1 MKRIFTLRI
10 SFTLLL
16 WSIAL
21 ISFSQ
26 NDPTAFTAG
35 TVTSTSF
42 QFTWTD
48 GTNNDKIY
56 IVRTTTGTAPAVLVD
71 NPYTVGTVFGDGSVL
86 IGIVIGGTQ
95 TYTDNTPALTPG
107 ATYSYRIVGHRNSND
122 HNSPAGATR
131 TITTPLI
138 STGGSIAALPTT
150 YGYVSA
156 EGTFT
161 FTASDLA
168 AATETVTVTAPT
180 GFEVSLTSGGTFT
193 PSVTKNAVAK
203 AIASTSVFIRV
214 KASSTTTPA
223 TYSGNVTLSAPSIT
237 TAVTIATTASVVSP
251 KNLTMAGL
259 TVAGSKI
266 YDATTTAV
274 VGGSAALLSAEAIA
288 AGTLGDGKPFS
299 GDVVNISG
307 SAIGTYNSK
316 DVATAATVTFSGLS
330 LGGAQ
335 AANYTF
341 TIQIPAAAT
350 ITPKALTLS
359 SAITDNKTF
368 NGTPA
373 ATLNSA
379 SLSGAEAPGSG
390 NTADGLPYTGDG
402 VTVTGS
408 GTGTFASNGPGA
420 GIVVNSISGF
430 TLSSTPA
437 GNYTPTQP
445 ASSTGTIFSIQPLV
459 PSTLM
464 IFSAVTNTTM
474 NVSWT
479 TNGTG
484 SNRILVVKQGSSPTA
499 PVNGTTSTNS
509 TTYTANTA
517 IGSVTAGEI
526 TAAGSYV
533 VYIGSGAPPT
543 VNLTNLN
550 PNTSYTFNLYEFNT
564 STPGD
569 ENYLTSSLL
578 TGTQTTSNE
587 PLNHVTAL
595 TASATASAITV
606 SWTAASGS
614 PAPTNY
620 LISARNVTAGGSFQA
635 FSDGASVPTND
646 VNLTTGNNG
655 VQSVAFG
662 TNTFNGWTTL
672 TPGSLYEFQV
682 NSYTTTGTPTPDYKT
697 SPAAPTVQVYVEPSG
712 SASAPTFSN
721 ITPNSIDITVGGAI
735 GTGAAGGYLVIRK
748 ATSAPLGTP
757 SDGTVYTN
765 ASTIGSDQ
773 VVYVGA
779 AGTFTDGGLS
789 ALTNY
794 FYDVYAFSGTG
805 AGLTNYKITSPGAAN
820 TTTLCTP
827 PASQATAISFGA
839 STASSVVVNITRG
852 SGTNV
857 LLLIKQGAASAVSPT
872 SGTAYTASNTSP
884 FSLGSTIS
892 GYSVA
897 YNGTGA
903 ATTSVTVSNLSGTVA
918 YNFKVFEFNSTG
930 NCYLIG
936 SPATNDFTTP
946 SASLSS
952 TLTAGTG
959 SATLS
964 SIANTQ
970 PTQVTAFTW
979 TSTDLGDD
987 NVSSRLSSLTFR
999 LGTAG
1004 MGNDPVFTDFTQ
1016 FVLGAELYDNH
1027 GSGPSE
1033 HNTAGITSTGITIS
1047 GINYGDPN
1055 DNADINDLGT
1065 IPDGGNKTYTLK
1077 LWFKT
1082 SLGGS
1087 LPTTID
1093 GKHLVLSLST
1103 ADIAIVTG
1111 KSGYAPG
1118 ATTNSGAANNTFD
1131 VTATAIRIN
1140 QQPSTSATATVA
1152 LATQPIFEA
1161 IDANTNR
1168 DLLNNALTVGTSN
1181 GSIGPASAPAA
1192 FISGIANFTGSGFKF
1207 NNTGTTTMNV
1217 SITSPTLT
1225 SPNSNSITVIA
1236 TTNLA
1241 SSTATMSASPL
1252 TNSTTGSITAG
1263 VATNAVLKFSLTTSG
1278 SPLTVSQLIFNS
1290 SVSPTNLLSGFKLYS
1305 NTTDNFTGAIQEAT
1319 SSSLTFSTL
1328 SIPVSSTPKYFF
1340 LVCDVDPY
1348 FPSANPT
1355 INFSIQTSN
1364 ITVSAG
1370 TVTGSTQT
1378 GITYTLQDVTPPT
1391 VQSIAIVA
1399 PPTTNI
1405 WSTSNGTSASNI
1417 TYRVTFSEP
1426 VSGIQYSGGNNN
1438 FQVAKTGTVA
1448 FSNPTGAATASNFVD
1463 ITLTGG
1469 SGQGLIRVDF
1479 TEKDNV
1485 VDVAG
1490 NPVGGSGIGNGNFTT
1505 AFSGNTYYTIALP
1518 QPVVEAITINTSNIT
1533 GNSITLTWTGTATT
1547 PVPTHFLVL
1556 AKPTTS
1562 GSFPILEDVVPA
1574 TGSHHYISDGALA
1587 QNIAY
1592 VLGTNTATFNGLN
1605 SGTSYDFR
1613 VYKYALGAN
1622 NSNDNI
1628 DYETTT
1634 PGVKNA
1640 VATTTASLSSVL
1652 LNSTPVPISSLKN
1665 ANNNSVNVM
1674 QFTIYDDGQDPISP
1688 NVMTLH
1694 PNGLAQESITFT
1706 LREQLTLLEGA
1717 SVTGFTSST
1726 GTVAS
1731 AVYSGKGTTNT
1742 ITLISAADGQWTA
1755 GTTISY
1761 SAAIGNAQ
1769 LLTLGNMQQI
1779 NSHVVAA
1786 VSDVTQTFTTSGTFI
1801 VPAGVTSVIVE
1812 AWGAGGSAGGWD
1824 NVYGGGSQGG
1834 GGGAYSRSLLTVSPG
1849 NSYNYSVGT
1858 GGASVNPNPTTCC
1871 FPGMKGGSS
1880 IFGSSL
1886 VVADGGDGGESGT
1899 YFAYYG
1905 TSYAGIYRPGNFG
1918 LGGKAVVGIGDVK
1931 FSGGNGGSG
1940 GGNLV
1945 TNNGTGPFPMG
1956 PNGAGGGGSSAGV
1969 FANGN
1974 AGNSAPVGACGG
1986 CGFVGGAAPV
1996 SGGSGGIGFQNSPGV
2011 IGGFPGGGGGG
2022 TGASFLSGAGSI
2034 GQIKVTYSLPV
2045 GGGNSD
2051 WDADNSPFK
2060 FSQLVITQGTGNSA
2074 ALANWQNVIA
2084 GAELFDGTNTVAG
2097 TVNSS
2102 DITFSSIPS
2111 SVNTDLGFIDDAIA
2125 APSPKTYTLKVWLRN
2140 DLSNVLAVTVDGLN
2154 LDFKVDPTVA
2164 ANLTYNDVS
2173 NSNQQSSRLVST
2185 QPSLQSGANQI
2196 QVVASKLVYNTA
2208 GTAPTNT
2215 NPQSQIGVGI
2225 PFSSSTA
2232 QNPEV
2237 YALDVNN
2244 NLDLDY
2250 TSGNGNTGTISNPL
2264 QGFTQS
2270 TSSLPFTN
2278 GKLTLKTLSFT
2289 TGSQTTLNTQIVV
2302 TGNGSPTVTA
2312 ATSTNV
2318 WPVISNLTSIS
2329 QGPTAPGLEL
2339 ASFSSITNSLPAA
2352 FNFDFAVSD
2361 DVGADGINFTNN
2373 DGLPTIIPSITISQD
2388 PNNGTNGGGDVATFD
2403 DWTKTIAGAQLS
2415 DGINTVNV
2423 TSINTS
2429 SLDFTLPPVMQTV
2442 PDGGSKNYQLRIWL
2456 KNPVDPALLD
2466 ILDNKDFA
2474 FSINQGG
2481 LGIYGTPNQ
2490 SSTYANS
2497 STNTGDG
2504 LNKVIVTASKLDFI
2518 TQWATNANQDYDA
2531 PLSPTPTAKARDA
2544 NQNLD
2549 LDFNTAV
2556 TVQGNP
2562 TITYPLA
2569 NAAVTVLNGL
2579 LTFNSSLQV
2588 LSSAGG
2594 VNGATTNLMLTS
2606 GALTGTSNNFKL
2618 NYSGSSDIVRD
2629 ISFTYPT
2636 NILYDAANNQVAN
2649 ITNTTGIAMERFTV
2663 RDGGA
2668 SNDSDGS
2675 ATKLTAITLNVT
2687 NWQNLRNLA
2696 LYDGA
2701 TEIKDLDVASTIN
2714 TITGDITF
2722 SSFTNPFSTPDNNNP
2737 SATNLTVKATF
2748 KGLGVPDNQVVT
2760 FRVVSVTAAAVSSSQ
2775 FGTTTPVGIQS
2786 SVSSNQNKIE
2796 VVATQIIYT
2805 TVPSTASIN
2814 VPIAVTVQAQDAF
2827 LNLDADY
2834 NGASSIPALHLTTGN
2849 TSDYT
2854 VLNLPSG
2861 NFVGGILNYPGAFQF
2876 TSGTTLTQL
2885 VINGG
2890 AANSGGASV
2899 DAGAITGISPAPGID
2914 VKTSFESAIVA
2925 DPTFSAFATPPTIG
2939 YVNYQENSNIQNTGT
2954 SYELLR
2960 ILLVDGSRSSSFI
2973 YNNGSTTAPLNTFTD
2988 SGDLLPNTDSDAATT
3003 ALTSVTIR
3011 FYAPYTLRRIALY
3024 SNGVEIPGTEL
3035 DATTYNNGSGVIT
3048 NATPFYDFTWSQP
3061 QATATNPILV
3071 TASDDGEVPLSVRV
3085 SFKNTAPSIT
3095 DGDIIKADLIAAA
3108 VGTGSKF
3115 FNGNPANSGIGIVGN
3130 VGPFIGGQTHSGG
3143 AGTIGK
3149 IDVVAT
3155 SLDFLP
3161 ANQPSPFAGLA
3172 PSPVGL
3178 DPLLPTVTAGKV
3190 TARDTNGNVD
3200 TNFVTDTPASGGIK
3214 LTDGNGT
3221 VITLPTTGFVAG
3233 ILDLKGMIYNS
3244 TGDGTV
3250 RVQTKNSLAVL
3261 PIQPVLDSKFPI
3273 NNTGKSQ
3280 FCNAVQVINTTV
3292 QYDASTTALSASP
3305 DATGQANLKGGK
3317 TGLSIFGFTFTATG
3331 IQGSEPKLNK
3341 FTIGFKT
3348 GSHSSSASAGKNW
3361 YYKPSTSVT
3370 VFNST
3375 TFKILYNGIDIISK
3389 GGTYTIGAST
3399 TPGEFD
3405 LINVDL
3411 SGFVNLPNSN
3421 SLSTPANIVLQVDV
3435 SSTTNGATQTLIPY
3449 LVDAGFGSTTDAN
3462 ILVSN
3467 GTAYSIGSKIG
3478 TPNTSG
3484 GAKEIDG
3491 IEFNFA
3497 SANPPKLLAD
3507 KNIYPNIL
3515 TSPFTPQSNVDPV
3528 RLAGT
3533 LPTKPKLVL
3542 QFDTNVGVLDDPTNG
3557 LTPTASIYDRTN
3569 SQKVADLYLDV
3580 SGTQVQAIV
3589 AANGQTINNNAV
3601 YGQLTFNVCAVG
3613 QPTQF
3618 LSTPLLNDHVYYVN
3632 IVQAGYNQLNGKGA
3646 GIADVQLNFFG
3657 GVSDNSTLYF
3667 KTWSN
3672 TAPIVSDVSSPF
3684 NNTALATVS
3693 ATFSEAG
3700 TAYFLI
3706 LPHSNTYTAT
3716 TFTGAQIKS
3725 GMVSGSLNTPFAVLI
3740 NQLGVPKPPAGGSFG
3755 PQQTFEFAASLSST
3769 LDYDVFIYTENNV
3782 VAPAGVPTGSP
3793 VYYNANL
3800 IKGATV
3806 VDPSTSGLSLT
3817 STLPLYQICP
3827 DSYTT
3832 LTQPMVIMES
3842 LSFGK
3847 NFFQQTGD
3855 QTVNILLPPGYEFD
3869 TNLNPINPLSISLG
3883 PATNDFVNI
3892 TTGVGIGST
3901 TNFTFSS
3908 NTILQIRFNNSGSS
3922 NYDVISISGLR
3933 VIGKRAPLTGAL
3945 PPQGDIVWFY
3955 GNDAITNKTPA
3966 NIPLK
3971 LGTIGISIPT
3981 IVPDFTNSYWNN
3993 TNTISPY
4000 YTNYPLITA
4009 NSSAASYML
4018 GNGATIFGKVNAIP
4032 DNFSTQVRLE
4042 PISKS
4047 FSIAEDFLASTFS
4060 GAGVSGDLLTLGAVV
4075 KDAPFNIVMEHTDVN
4090 GCAFVQSEQYIV
4102 YDHNSPISTKLGL
4115 PTVGHINQITGQPFI
4130 LGTVQ
4135 DIVNTNFNT
4144 SNFSNI
4150 TGNSGE
4156 ANAVTPI
4163 QTLTAIEKAGYSLL
4177 ELQADLPL
4185 SEVALNAV
4193 SKSSQLISGT
4203 NWRTL
4208 IQSLPLNTF
4217 TGSAFT
4223 QANWEYANILNA
4235 STATV
4240 TSTPFPAPNSTLP
4253 IKNVYDYFKKSSPF
4267 GNYFWDG
4274 GSPGKIEFTGLYMN
4288 AADNSIFVPFKQDV
4302 ELFVPAVPII
4312 EIQSPNSPPYDLAD
4326 AAIAKAPTLNPSQYP
4341 SGYKGTAV
4349 FCEFG
4354 GTISLIAF
4362 PQANGG
4368 ASVGKFAIYKYAGYN
4383 FTSNSGVSITT
4394 GFVDN
4399 NNGTMTIDPTDV
4411 NIRNNYNDIL
4421 VTYTYQANNSPA
4433 VGTGYL
4439 IIRVAPNPITN
4450 FTARSIV
4457 NGVNSPNSSDPLAI
4471 CANNQIDFN
4480 ATSSTINGTSITSA
4494 NNVGFKYAWNFSDA
4508 NSGANTSNLSA
4519 PSHTFAKS
4527 NTYDVK
4533 LDIISNYGCNSIPQN
4548 IPQGTTIG
4556 TKSITLT
4563 VGDLPTVDFSFYGN
4577 CVTDATIF
4585 VDASSTPGTVTSG
4598 KAHKFLW
4605 DFNTANPN
4613 TQTYT
4618 GFDLTI
4624 TNPPAPFNRPVGAT
4638 DGRNLNGATG
4648 ATNVSNTYQTANFY
4662 KVKLTTITD
4671 LGCSNYKVKSVAQL
4685 PVVTPTKSAAFN
4697 EYFSTNGGWLTLD
4710 ISGAVPLSIADGGKS
4725 SWVWNNPA
4733 ALGKWTTTSNYT
4745 ANEKSALYSACLDL
4759 STIPRPVMSL
4769 RSYLDLTAG
4778 EGLVV
4783 QYSKDQLNIQDKN
4796 KAWKTLGTT
4805 PGATSS
4811 PSPGLFW
4818 YNRSGLPS
4826 NPGTGYTNSDNA
4838 FSYGWTDK
4846 LGYTEPKHALE
4857 DITSALPNTNS
4868 RVILRFAFSA
4878 LNAGGKGIT
4887 IDSVRVGSRTRTIL
4901 FENFTTT
4908 DLTPDTDP
4916 NSVRNKQLK
4925 DEVDYIKAFTAQQ
4938 ISSTQ
4943 LVNINYH
4950 IGFLGKD
4957 PFNALNP
4964 ADPSSRAL
4972 YYNVS
4977 QVPYAYL
4984 DGQHNQYKNSSELF
4998 QNWGKGAY
5006 DLQTLNLANAD
5017 FLTNN
5022 TTAISNNAKGT
5033 IEVDVNVIPAKDMK
5047 GGTTLYIGVL
5057 EASILKSQLTG
5068 TPSITTG
5075 ETQFDYVLRAMLPNA
5090 IGTKYKEGTF
5100 KNGVSVHLGPNGKV
5114 NTTDKFTWVADKFYS
5129 NNLSVVIFLQDSTK
5143 EVYQAELFQN
5153 ITPPTPVTGIE
5164 QLTPESV
5171 NLYPNPANQEFTIEL
5186 PRALRA
5192 DATVRMID
5200 QVGQTIDAGVL
5211 PTGKNTKTVSTFG
5224 LASGVYIVEI
5234 LTDEGSVVRKKVIVV
5249 H

>member
-1 MKRIFTLRI
+1 MKRIFTLRL

-26 NDPTAFTAG
+26 SDPTAFTAG

-42 QFTWTD
+42 QFSWTA
-48 GTNNDKIY
+48 GTNNDEAYILRSTTATPPNLIDGAFNIGDPFGSSTLIAKI
-56 IVRTTTGTAPAVLVD
+56 ASP
-71 NPYTVGTVFGDGSVL
+71 TV
-86 IGIVIGGTQ
+86 
-95 TYTDNTPALTPG
+95 TYTDNTLSPG
-107 ATYSYRIVGHRNSND
+107 TTYYYKIVGHRASND
-122 HNSPAGATR
+122 HNSPAGATG

-138 STGGSIAALPTT
+138 STSGSIVALPTT

-161 FTASDLA
+161 FTASNLA
-168 AATETVTVTAPT
+168 AATETVTITPPT

-193 PSVTKNAVAK
+193 NSVTKNAVAN
-203 AIASTSVFIRV
+203 AIASTSVYIRV

-237 TAVTIATTASVVSP
+237 TAVTIATTASVVSK
-251 KNLTMAGL
+251 KNLTMTGL
-259 TVAGSKI
+259 TLAGSKI

-274 VGGSAALLSAEAIA
+274 VGGSAALLSPEAIA

-299 GDVVNISG
+299 GDVINISG

-316 DVATAATVTFSGLS
+316 DVATATTVSFSGLS

-335 AANYTF
+335 AANYTL
-341 TIQIPAAAT
+341 TIQSPAAAT

-368 NGTPA
+368 DGTA
-373 ATLNSA
+373 TATLSSA

-408 GTGTFASNGPGA
+408 GTGTFANNGPGV
-420 GIVVNSISGF
+420 GIAVNAISGF

-437 GNYTPTQP
+437 GNYSPTQP
-445 ASSTGTIFSIQPLV
+445 TSSTGTIFSIQPLV
-459 PSTLM
+459 PSTSM
-464 IFSAVTNTTM
+464 VFSAVTNTTM

-499 PVNGTTSTNS
+499 PVNGTISTNS

-517 IGSVTAGEI
+517 IGSVTPGEI

-533 VYIGSGAPPT
+533 VYIGSGGPPT
-543 VNLTNLN
+543 VNLTNFN

-564 STPGD
+564 STSGD
-569 ENYLTSSLL
+569 ENYLTSSIL
-578 TGTQTTSNE
+578 TGTQTTTNE
-587 PLNHVTAL
+587 PLNHATAL

-635 FSDGASVPTND
+635 FSDGAAVPTND

-655 VQSVAFG
+655 TQSVAFG

-712 SASAPTFSN
+712 SASVPTFSN
-721 ITPNSIDITVGGAI
+721 ITPNSIDVTVGGATGI
-735 GTGAAGGYLVIRK
+735 GAAGGYLVIRK

-765 ASTIGSDQ
+765 ASTIGGDQ

-779 AGTFTDGGLS
+779 AGTFTDSGLS

-805 AGLTNYKITSPGAAN
+805 AGLTNYKITSPGVAN
-820 TTTLCTP
+820 TTTLCAP
-827 PASQATAISFGA
+827 PATQATAISFGA

-857 LLLIKQGAASAVSPT
+857 LLLIKQGTASAVSPT
-872 SGTAYTASNTSP
+872 SGTAYTASNSSP
-884 FSLGSTIS
+884 FSLGSAIA
-892 GYSVA
+892 GYNVA
-897 YNGTGA
+897 YNGTGG
-903 ATTSVTVSNLSGTVA
+903 ATTSVTVSNLSGNVA

-936 SPATNDFTTP
+936 SPSSNDFTTP
-946 SASLSS
+946 SAGLSS

-970 PTQVTAFTW
+970 PTEVTAFTW

-1033 HNTAGITSTGITIS
+1033 HNTAVITSTGITIS

-1093 GKHLVLSLST
+1093 GKHLVLSLSA
-1103 ADIAIVTG
+1103 ADITIVSG

-1131 VTATAIRIN
+1131 VTATSIRIN

-1152 LATQPIFEA
+1152 LVTQPIFEA
-1161 IDANTNR
+1161 IDANNNR

-1192 FISGIANFTGSGFKF
+1192 FISGIANFTASGFKF

-1217 SITSPTLT
+1217 GITSPTLT
-1225 SPNSNSITVIA
+1225 SPNSNSITVTA
-1236 TTNLA
+1236 TTTLGA
-1241 SSTATMSASPL
+1241 STSTMSASPL

-1263 VATNAVLKFSLTTSG
+1263 VATNAVLKFSLATSG
-1278 SPLTVSQLIFNS
+1278 SSLTVSQLVFNS

-1319 SSSLTFSTL
+1319 SSSLTFSAL

-1378 GITYTLQDVTPPT
+1378 GITYTLQDLTPPT
-1391 VQSIAIVA
+1391 VQSVTIVA

-1405 WSTSNGTSASNI
+1405 WSTSNGTSASTL

-1426 VSGIQYSGGNNN
+1426 VSGIQYSGGNKN
-1438 FQVAKTGTVA
+1438 FQVTKTGTVA
-1448 FSNPTGAATASNFVD
+1448 FSNPTGATTASNFVD
-1463 ITLTGG
+1463 ITLTGV

-1490 NPVGGSGIGNGNFTT
+1490 NPVGGIGIGNGDFTT

-1518 QPVVEAITINTSNIT
+1518 EPVVEAITINTSNIT

-1574 TGSHHYISDGALA
+1574 PGSHHYISDGALA
-1587 QNIAY
+1587 QNITY

-1628 DYETTT
+1628 DFETTT

-1640 VATTTASLSSVL
+1640 VVTTTASLSSVL

-1665 ANNNSVNVM
+1665 ANNNSVSVM
-1674 QFTIYDDGQDPISP
+1674 QFTIYDDGLDPISP
-1688 NVMTLH
+1688 NVMNFND
-1694 PNGLAQESITFT
+1694 NGTAPETVTFT
-1706 LREQLTLLEGA
+1706 LRDQLTNGVGALL
-1717 SVTGFTSST
+1717 SGFSASST
-1726 GTVAS
+1726 GAIPNTN
-1731 AVYSGKGTTNT
+1731 AVYSAPATNI
-1742 ITLISAADGQWTA
+1742 ITLTSPADGAWNS

-1761 SAAIGNAQ
+1761 SAATGNVQFA
-1769 LLTLGNMQQI
+1769 TLGMMQSI
-1779 NSHVVAA
+1779 ANHVVSAA
-1786 VSDVTQTFTTSGTFI
+1786 TPTTVTYTISGGSTFT
-1801 VPAGVTSVIVE
+1801 VPAGVTSVVAE
-1812 AWGAGGSAGGWD
+1812 VWG
-1824 NVYGGGSQGG
+1824 GGGSGGPFLTNYNFGSSSGG
-1834 GGGAYSRSLLTVSPG
+1834 GGGAYSRSLLSVTPGTVYTTSVGAGGPGYLGTTAYVIPG
-1849 NSYNYSVGT
+1849 NNGSPSYFGSPSTVYAVGGYGGWNSDYTDYYSTAVLGNGSCPT
-1858 GGASVNPNPTTCC
+1858 CSFGGAAS
-1871 FPGMKGGSS
+1871 GG
-1880 IFGSSL
+1880 
-1886 VVADGGDGGESGT
+1886 V
-1899 YFAYYG
+1899 
-1905 TSYAGIYRPGNFG
+1905 
-1918 LGGKAVVGIGDVK
+1918 GDVK
-1931 FSGGNGGSG
+1931 YSGGNGGIGYGKG
-1940 GGNLV
+1940 GASHFPP
-1945 TNNGTGPFPMG
+1945 GTYGYG
-1956 PNGAGGGGSSAGV
+1956 GGGGSSAGTNS
-1969 FANGN
+1969 NGN
-1974 AGNSAPVGACGG
+1974 PGFNGIACCINTSGGIAPLGG
-1986 CGFVGGAAPV
+1986 GTGGFGTLGVP
-1996 SGGSGGIGFQNSPGV
+1996 GGSGS
-2011 IGGFPGGGGGG
+2011 FPGSGGGG
-2022 TGASFLSGAGSI
+2022 TSGLGPYISGAGAD
-2034 GQIKVTYSLPV
+2034 GQVKVTYYLPASS
-2045 GGGNSD
+2045 GSSD
-2051 WDADNSPFK
+2051 WAGDNSPFK
-2060 FSQLVITQGTGNSA
+2060 FKDIVITQGAGNA
-2074 ALANWQNVIA
+2074 IADWTTVIA
-2084 GAELFDGTNTVAG
+2084 GAELFDGTNSVTTTPSATSITFSNLTPTG
-2097 TVNSS
+2097 NSS
-2102 DITFSSIPS
+2102 DVGVIPDAPNSPIPALSS
-2111 SVNTDLGFIDDAIA
+2111 
-2125 APSPKTYTLKVWLRN
+2125 KTYTLKIWLKN
-2140 DLSNVLAVTVDGLN
+2140 NITNPLASTIDGTNLAFALDLTN
-2154 LDFKVDPTVA
+2154 P
-2164 ANLTYNDVS
+2164 ANITYDDAT
-2173 NSNQQSSRLVST
+2173 NSIKSSRLT
-2185 QPSLQSGANQI
+2185 TPAPNLNSGTEQI
-2196 QVVASKLVYNTA
+2196 QVVATELDFSTNPNPSQLVLTSIVAPSAPPDNSTVPVVRARDANNNTDKDFSATIGLTSSAGNSPISVLMTSGVASLSGVQYQDAGDGTFTASTATFNAIGGSVANGISTPTTTVSYSQATTITTANVAPVKVSSLATTGA
-2208 GTAPTNT
+2208 GTAVFDFTVNDDNGSGNDGAPTLINDIVITKGTGNT
-2215 NPQSQIGVGI
+2215 VTNWNDAIASASLSI
-2225 PFSSSTA
+2225 FNSATSTTTTVSA
-2232 QNPEV
+2232 TSFN
-2237 YALDVNN
+2237 ANSITFN
-2244 NLDLDY
+2244 NLLSGSPTSTDKGYIIDNKFKTFTLYIVLRSPMATSTEQLDDKRFVFDIDQTLGSPSITLNTKSSKFAPTQKVTSGSTKDLIDVQASQLDFASSPGAIQYYDTPFTPTPSANAHDANGNLDIDY
-2250 TSGNGNTGTISNPL
+2250 TSGN
-2264 QGFTQS
+2264 
-2270 TSSLPFTN
+2270 
-2278 GKLTLKTLSFT
+2278 
-2289 TGSQTTLNTQIVV
+2289 LN
-2302 TGNGSPTVTA
+2302 SATV
-2312 ATSTNV
+2312 ATSTG
-2318 WPVISNLTSIS
+2318 LT
-2329 QGPTAPGLEL
+2329 L
-2339 ASFSSITNSLPAA
+2339 
-2352 FNFDFAVSD
+2352 
-2361 DVGADGINFTNN
+2361 
-2373 DGLPTIIPSITISQD
+2373 
-2388 PNNGTNGGGDVATFD
+2388 
-2403 DWTKTIAGAQLS
+2403 
-2415 DGINTVNV
+2415 
-2423 TSINTS
+2423 
-2429 SLDFTLPPVMQTV
+2429 
-2442 PDGGSKNYQLRIWL
+2442 GS
-2456 KNPVDPALLD
+2456 
-2466 ILDNKDFA
+2466 
-2474 FSINQGG
+2474 
-2481 LGIYGTPNQ
+2481 
-2490 SSTYANS
+2490 
-2497 STNTGDG
+2497 
-2504 LNKVIVTASKLDFI
+2504 
-2518 TQWATNANQDYDA
+2518 
-2531 PLSPTPTAKARDA
+2531 
-2544 NQNLD
+2544 
-2549 LDFNTAV
+2549 
-2556 TVQGNP
+2556 
-2562 TITYPLA
+2562 
-2569 NAAVTVLNGL
+2569 AAVTVSSGL
-2579 LTFNSSLQV
+2579 LSFNSSLQV
-2588 LSSAGG
+2588 TTTGAATEIDGASTQLKLTGAGAPAVSVGSSSAF
-2594 VNGATTNLMLTS
+2594 T
-2606 GALTGTSNNFKL
+2606 L
-2618 NYSGSSDIVRD
+2618 NYSHKSDIRRD
-2629 ISFTYPT
+2629 STFTYPT
-2636 NILYDAANNQVAN
+2636 NILYATVNNQAPSPL
-2649 ITNTTGIAMERFTV
+2649 TNSNGIALERFFI
-2663 RDGGA
+2663 RDGGLTH
-2668 SNDSDGS
+2668 SDLDGS
-2675 ATKLTAITLNVT
+2675 PTVLTSITLNVA
-2687 NWQNLRNLA
+2687 NYQNLRELALFSGSTNLA
-2696 LYDGA
+2696 EVTVSSGS
-2701 TEIKDLDVASTIN
+2701 V
-2714 TITGDITF
+2714 TF
-2722 SSFTNPFSTPDNNNP
+2722 SGFAFSVAKNTDAPLTIKGSFKSN
-2737 SATNLTVKATF
+2737 
-2748 KGLGVPDNQVVT
+2748 GVTDNQVIS
-2760 FRVVSVTAAAVSSSQ
+2760 FSVVSIQAQNFASSQ
-2775 FGTTTPVGIQS
+2775 FATTTPVGIQS

-2805 TVPSTASIN
+2805 TVPTTASIN
-2814 VPIAVTVQAQDAF
+2814 VPISVTVQAQDAF

-2849 TSDYT
+2849 TSDYS

-2885 VINGG
+2885 VLDGG
-2890 AANSGGASV
+2890 AANTSGASV

-2914 VKTSFESAIVA
+2914 VKTSFDSWLYF
-2925 DPTFSAFATPPTIG
+2925 D
-2939 YVNYQENSNIQNTGT
+2939 NSN
-2954 SYELLR
+2954 
-2960 ILLVDGSRSSSFI
+2960 GSFTPSFTYTKQIDFIPYTNNATSSSSLALAQVI
-2973 YNNGSTTAPLNTFTD
+2973 LSDGGYPVGTKYLPSGSHNDTDGAFTKI
-2988 SGDLLPNTDSDAATT
+2988 SDFTI
-3003 ALTSVTIR
+3003 ALTNYNYIK
-3011 FYAPYTLRRIALY
+3011 AIALWTP
-3024 SNGVEIPGTEL
+3024 GVGGTKIAEITTVGT
-3035 DATTYNNGSGVIT
+3035 
-3048 NATPFYDFTWSQP
+3048 
-3061 QATATNPILV
+3061 LV
-3071 TASDDGEVPLSVRV
+3071 T
-3085 SFKNTAPSIT
+3085 
-3095 DGDIIKADLIAAA
+3095 
-3108 VGTGSKF
+3108 
-3115 FNGNPANSGIGIVGN
+3115 FNGLNSYPAADNDAVAFVIRAEFDKSIPIPDQTQITLQITGV
-3130 VGPFIGGQTHSGG
+3130 THSGG
-3143 AGTIGK
+3143 SDFPAATIGGVSSG
-3149 IDVVAT
+3149 DVAYAAASGNNTLNVIAT
-3155 SLDFLP
+3155 SLDFTT
-3161 ANQPSPFAGLA
+3161 QPSAFAGLA

-3178 DPLLPTVTAGKV
+3178 DLLLPTTTGGKV
-3190 TARDTNGNVD
+3190 TARDTYGNVD
-3200 TNFVTDTPASGGIK
+3200 TSLVTDTPASGGIK
-3214 LTDGNGT
+3214 LTDGNGSA
-3221 VITLPTTGFVAG
+3221 ITLPASAGFVGG

-3244 TGDGTV
+3244 SGDGTV

-3261 PIQPVLDSKFPI
+3261 PIQPALDSKFPI
-3273 NNTGKSQ
+3273 NNTGNSK
-3280 FCNAVQVINTTV
+3280 FCSAVQVINTTV
-3292 QYDASTTALSASP
+3292 QYDASTTPLTASP

-3317 TGLSIFGFTFTATG
+3317 TGLSIFGLNFTATG
-3331 IQGSEPKLNK
+3331 ILGNEPKLKN

-3361 YYKPSTSVT
+3361 YYNSNTSVT
-3370 VFNST
+3370 VFNSA
-3375 TFKILYNGIDIISK
+3375 TFKIFYNGVDISTK
-3389 GGTYTIGAST
+3389 GGSYTTAAST
-3399 TPGEFD
+3399 IPGEFD
-3405 LINVDL
+3405 LIKVNL
-3411 SGFVNLPNSN
+3411 TGFLNLPNSN
-3421 SLSTPANIVLQVDV
+3421 SLTVPANIVLQVDV

-3449 LVDAGFGSTTDAN
+3449 LVDAGFGAASDAN

-3478 TPNTSG
+3478 TPNAPG
-3484 GAKEIDG
+3484 GVNEIDG
-3491 IEFNFA
+3491 IEYNFA
-3497 SANPPKLLAD
+3497 SASPPKLLAD
-3507 KNIYPNIL
+3507 KNIYPTTL

-3528 RLAGT
+3528 KLAGT
-3533 LPTKPKLVL
+3533 LSTKPKLIL
-3542 QFDTNVGVLDDPTNG
+3542 QFDTNVGVLDNPVNG
-3557 LTPTASIYDRTN
+3557 LAPTASIYDRTN

-3580 SGTQVQAIV
+3580 SGSQVQATV

-3601 YGQLTFNVCAVG
+3601 YGQVVFNVCNVG
-3613 QPTQF
+3613 QPNQF
-3618 LSTPLLNDHVYYVN
+3618 LSTPLLSDHVYYVN
-3632 IVQAGYNQLNGKGA
+3632 IAQAGYNQLTGIGT
-3646 GIADVQLNFFG
+3646 GIADVQLNFYG

-3672 TAPIVSDVSSPF
+3672 TAPTVSDVSSPF
-3684 NNTALATVS
+3684 NTTALATIA
-3693 ATFSEAG
+3693 ATFNEAG

-3706 LPHSNTYTAT
+3706 LPHLVSNNAT
-3716 TFTGAQIKS
+3716 TFTGTQIKN
-3725 GMVSGSLNTPFAVLI
+3725 GTAPGRLNTPYGVTI
-3740 NQLGVPKPPAGGSFG
+3740 NQLGVPKSLAGGSFG
-3755 PQQTFEFAASLSST
+3755 PQQTFEFAASISSA
-3769 LDYDVFIYTENNV
+3769 LDYDVFIYTENNAGTPIGSV
-3782 VAPAGVPTGSP
+3782 VN
-3793 VYYNANL
+3793 YYPNL
-3800 IKGATV
+3800 IKGATAL
-3806 VDPSTSGLSLT
+3806 DPANNLSLT
-3817 STLPLYQICP
+3817 PTVPLYQICP

-3842 LSFGK
+3842 FSFGK
-3847 NFFQQTGD
+3847 NFFQQID

-3869 TNLNPINPLSISLG
+3869 TNPNPLVPLTISLG
-3883 PATNDFVNI
+3883 PATNDFANI
-3892 TTGVGIGST
+3892 TTGAGAGSMT
-3901 TNFTFSS
+3901 YSTFSS
-3908 NTILQIRFNNSGSS
+3908 NTTLQIRFNNSGSS

-3933 VIGKRAPLTGAL
+3933 VIGKRAPLTGTL
-3945 PPQGDIVWFY
+3945 PAQGDIYWFY
-3955 GNDAITNKTPA
+3955 GSDAITTKTPS

-3971 LGTIGISIPT
+3971 LATIGISIPT
-3981 IVPDFTNSYWNN
+3981 TVPDFTNSYWNN

-4000 YTNYPLITA
+4000 YTNYPLIIA
-4009 NSSAASYML
+4009 NSSAAFYML
-4018 GNGATIFGKVNAIP
+4018 GNNTTVFGKVNAIP
-4032 DNFSTQVRLE
+4032 DNFSSQVRLQ

-4047 FSIAEDFLASTFS
+4047 FSITEDYLASTFS
-4060 GAGVSGDLLTLGAVV
+4060 GAGVSGDLLTLSAVV
-4075 KDAPFNIVMEHTDVN
+4075 KNAPFNIVMDHTDVN

-4102 YDHNSPISTKLGL
+4102 YDHNSPISTKLGV
-4115 PTVGHINQITGQPFI
+4115 PTAGHINPATNQSFT

-4135 DIVNTNFNT
+4135 DIINTNFNT
-4144 SNFSNI
+4144 TNASNI
-4150 TGNSGE
+4150 NSVVGD
-4156 ANAVTPI
+4156 ANSVSPS
-4163 QTLTAIEKAGYSLL
+4163 QTITDIEKAGYSLL

-4185 SEVALNAV
+4185 SEIALNAA
-4193 SKSSQLISGT
+4193 SKSSQLISGS

-4208 IQSLPLNTF
+4208 IKSLPKNQF
-4217 TGSAFT
+4217 SGSNSFIKAT
-4223 QANWEYANILNA
+4223 WEYANILNA
-4235 STATV
+4235 STTIV
-4240 TSTPFPAPNSTLP
+4240 TSTPFTAPNSTLP
-4253 IKNVYDYFKKSSPF
+4253 TTHVYDYFKQSSPF
-4267 GNYFWDG
+4267 GNYFWQG
-4274 GSPGKIEFTGLYMN
+4274 GSLGNIEFTGLYMN
-4288 AADNSIFVPFKQDV
+4288 AADNSIFVPFRQNV

-4312 EIQSPNSPPYDLAD
+4312 EIQSPSSPPYDLAD

-4341 SGYKGTAV
+4341 SGYKGTAI

-4354 GTISLIAF
+4354 GNISLIAF

-4368 ASVGKFAIYKYAGYN
+4368 TSVGKFAVYKYAGFN
-4383 FTSNSGVSITT
+4383 FTSNSGISIAT

-4399 NNGTMTIDPTDV
+4399 NNGTMTIDPTDAS
-4411 NIRNNYNDIL
+4411 IKNNYNDIL
-4421 VTYTYQANNSPA
+4421 VTYTYQTNNSPA

-4439 IIRVAPNPITN
+4439 VIRVAPNPITN
-4450 FTARSIV
+4450 FAARSIV
-4457 NGVNSPNSSDPLAI
+4457 NGVNSPNASDPLAI
-4471 CANNQIDFN
+4471 CAGNQIDFD
-4480 ATSSTINGTSITSA
+4480 ATTSTINGTSITSA
-4494 NNVGFKYAWNFSDA
+4494 NNLGFTYAWNFSDA
-4508 NSGANTSNLSA
+4508 NSGANASNLSA

-4563 VGDLPTVDFSFYGN
+4563 VGDLPSVDFSFYGN
-4577 CVTDATIF
+4577 CVTDAAIF

-4598 KAHKFLW
+4598 KVHKFLW
-4605 DFNTANPN
+4605 DFDNANPN

-4624 TNPPAPFNRPVGAT
+4624 SNPPAPFNRPVGAT
-4638 DGRNLNGATG
+4638 DGRNLNGANG
-4648 ATNVSNTYQTANFY
+4648 AANVSNIYQTANFY
-4662 KVKLTTITD
+4662 KVKLTTITN

-4685 PVVTPTKSAAFN
+4685 PVVKPTQSAAFN

-4710 ISGAVPLSIADGGKS
+4710 ISGADPLSIADGGKS
-4725 SWVWNNPA
+4725 SWVWNDPT

-4745 ANEKSALYSACLDL
+4745 PNEKSALYSACLDL

-4769 RSYLDLTAG
+4769 RSYLDLSAG

-4805 PGATSS
+4805 PDATSS

-4857 DITSALPNTNS
+4857 DITSNSSLPNN

-4901 FENFTTT
+4901 FENFTTA

-4916 NSVRNKQLK
+4916 NSVKNKQLK
-4925 DEVDYIKAFTAQQ
+4925 DEADYITAFTAQQ
-4938 ISSTQ
+4938 ITSTQ

-4972 YYNVS
+4972 YYNIS
-4977 QVPYAYL
+4977 QVPYAFL
-4984 DGQHNQYKNSSELF
+4984 DGKHSKLGNSDLF

-5017 FLTNN
+5017 FNVAGNVTS
-5022 TTAISNNAKGT
+5022 AVSNNAKGT
-5033 IEVDVNVIPAKDMK
+5033 IEVDVNVTPAKDMK
-5047 GGTTLYIGVL
+5047 AGTTLYIGVL
-5057 EASILKSQLTG
+5057 EASVLKSQLTG
-5068 TPSITTG
+5068 TPSVTTG
-5075 ETQFDYVLRAMLPNA
+5075 ETQFNYVLRTMLPNA
-5090 IGTKYKEGTF
+5090 IGTKYKSGTF
-5100 KNGVSVHLGPNGKV
+5100 KNGVPVHLGPNGKV
-5114 NTTDKFTWVADKFYS
+5114 NTTDKFVWIADKFYS
-5129 NNLSVVIFLQDSTK
+5129 NNLSVVVFLQDSTK

-5192 DATVRMID
+5192 DANVRMID

-5211 PTGKNTKTVSTFG
+5211 PTGKNTKTISTFG

-5234 LTDEGSVVRKKVIVV
+5234 LSDEGSIVRKKVIVV